1 MGFFGKYI
9 KRYRV
14 LFSLSIIMLTF
25 ESFCDLLLPTI
36 IANIIDTGIGGNDLN
51 YIIRMG
57 LIMLAITAAEAAA
70 ATGRNVLSSKAALR
84 LGRDLRLDLYKKIQ
98 HLSFE
103 NLDHFDNAS
112 LVNRLTNDITQV
124 QNFTIGMTRIFVKAP
139 LLFIGSIIMAMRLN
153 IRLSAVLFAVIPVV
167 VVFIYI
173 NLRIGYPLYL
183 KVQKALDGLNAVM
196 REYLSGVRVV
206 KAFNNYGFEI
216 SRFEKANADNA
227 RISTTSMQRMA
238 FFIPSVYLVV
248 YLGIIAVLWFG
259 AVQVSHGTLKVG
271 EIVAFI
277 NYMNL
282 IFFSLIMI
290 SFIFSTFVRAKA
302 SADRITEVFSE
313 VDSMKYSSSPA
324 PEGASGKIEFDKV
337 FFSYTGYC
345 GEPVIKNIS
354 FSCMPGETVA
364 IIGSTG
370 SGKSTLINLIP
381 RFYDTCSG
389 AVRVDGMDVRDMD
402 ISELRNK
409 IAIVPQKTILF
420 TGSIIENIRWGKEDA
435 SIEEVIEAASVA
447 QAHSFVASFPEGYD
461 TKLGQG
467 GVNLSG
473 GQKQRLAIARALI
486 KSPEILILDDC
497 TSSVDVATEAE
508 IRKSLKKYFG
518 KLTSIIVAQRI
529 TSVIDADKIIVL
541 DKGEIS
547 CIGTHHELME
557 SCSVYQDIFHSQIG
571 KEEI

>member
-1 MGFFGKYI
+1 MGFYGKYI
-9 KRYRV
+9 IRYRV
-14 LFSLSIIMLTF
+14 LFALSIIMLTF

-36 IANIIDTGIGGNDLN
+36 IADIIDTGIGGNDLG

-57 LIMLAITAAEAAA
+57 SIMLAITAAEAVAA
-70 ATGRNVLSSKAALR
+70 SGRNVLSSKAALR
-84 LGRDLRLDLYKKIQ
+84 FGRDLRLDLYKKIQ

-124 QNFTIGMTRIFVKAP
+124 QNLTIGMTRIFVKAP

-153 IRLSAVLFAVIPVV
+153 LRLSLILFAVIPIVV
-167 VVFIYI
+167 LFIFI
-173 NLRIGYPLYL
+173 NLKIGYPLYL

-206 KAFNNYGFEI
+206 KAFNNYDFEI
-216 SRFEKANADNA
+216 SRFEKANTENA
-227 RISTTSMQRMA
+227 NISTASMQRMA
-238 FFIPSVYLVV
+238 FFIPSVYLTV
-248 YLGIIAVLWFG
+248 YLGVVAVLWLG
-259 AVQVSHGTLKVG
+259 AVQVSHGTLQVG

-290 SFIFSTFVRAKA
+290 SFIFSTFVRARA
-302 SADRITEVFSE
+302 SADRIVEVFSE
-313 VDSMKYSSSPA
+313 VDSMKYSQNPPPA
-324 PEGASGKIEFDKV
+324 GVSGMVEFDKV
-337 FFSYTGYC
+337 NFSYTGYC
-345 GEPVIKNIS
+345 GEPILRNIS

-381 RFYDTCSG
+381 RFYDACAGT
-389 AVRVDGMDVRDMD
+389 VRVDGMDVRDMD
-402 ISELRNK
+402 TSELRKK
-409 IAIVPQKTILF
+409 IAVVPQKTVLF

-435 SIEEVIEAASVA
+435 SLEQVVEAASVA
-447 QAHSFVASFPEGYD
+447 QAHAFVSSFPEGYD
-461 TKLGQG
+461 TRLGQG

-486 KSPEILILDDC
+486 KEPEILILDDC

-518 KLTSIIVAQRI
+518 KLTSIVVAQRI

-557 SCSVYQDIFHSQIG
+557 SCAVYQDIFHSQIG

>member
-1 MGFFGKYI
+1 MGFYGKYI

-14 LFSLSIIMLTF
+14 LFALSILMLTF
-25 ESFCDLLLPTI
+25 ESFCDLMLPTL
-36 IANIIDTGIGGNDLN
+36 IANIIDTGIGRNDLG

-57 LIMLAITAAEAAA
+57 SIMLAITAAEAVAA
-70 ATGRNVLSSKAALR
+70 SSRNILSSKAALR
-84 LGRDLRLDLYKKIQ
+84 FGRDLRLDLYRKIQ

-103 NLDHFDNAS
+103 SLDHFDNAS

-124 QNFTIGMTRIFVKAP
+124 QNLTIGLTRIFVKAP
-139 LLFIGSIIMAMRLN
+139 LLFIGSVIMAMRLN
-153 IRLSAVLFAVIPVV
+153 IRLSLILFAVIPIVV
-167 VVFIYI
+167 LFII
-173 NLRIGYPLYL
+173 VNLKIGYPLYL

-206 KAFNNYGFEI
+206 KAFNNYDFEI
-216 SRFEKANADNA
+216 YRFEKANTENA
-227 RISTTSMQRMA
+227 SITTTSMRRMA
-238 FFIPSVYLVV
+238 FFIPSVYLTI
-248 YLGIIAVLWFG
+248 YIGILAVLWFG
-259 AVQVSHGTLKVG
+259 AVQVSRGTLQVG

-302 SADRITEVFSE
+302 SADRIAEVFSE
-313 VDSMKYSSSPA
+313 VDSMKYSSNPA
-324 PEGASGKIEFDKV
+324 PDDVKGMIEFDKV
-337 FFSYTGYC
+337 NFSYTGYC
-345 GEPVIKNIS
+345 GEPVLNNIS
-354 FSCMPGETVA
+354 FSCRQGETIA

-370 SGKSTLINLIP
+370 SGKSTLISLIP
-381 RFYDTCSG
+381 RFYDACSG
-389 AVRVDGMDVRDMD
+389 SIRVDGMDVRDMD
-402 ISELRNK
+402 INALREK

-420 TGSIIENIRWGKEDA
+420 TGTIIENIRWGKEDA
-435 SIEEVIEAASVA
+435 SVEEVVEAASVA
-447 QAHSFVASFPEGYD
+447 QAHSFVSSFPEGYE
-461 TKLGQG
+461 TRLGQG

-486 KSPEILILDDC
+486 KVPEILILDDC

-529 TSVIDADKIIVL
+529 TSVIDADRIIVL
-541 DKGEIS
+541 DKGEIA

-557 SCSVYQDIFHSQIG
+557 SCHVYQDIFHSQIG